1 MRLRRRL
8 VRGFGLMGLR
18 VVANLGDTLRAARI
32 NRKLTLDDAEQACR
46 VRRNFLEALE
56 DQRYDLLP
64 PRAYAQGLLTVYARY
79 LGLDPYPLIR
89 LLPPEPG
96 VEPEVLAPPPQPPQ
110 APWRVGVII
119 GLVLLAAAG
128 GYAYVQG
135 MVAGPPSQPRDDPL
149 IITIPTVL
157 SSPSPTAAAAGSPSP
172 VASPSPAATPSPV
185 ATVTP
190 SPTATVAALVSLPS
204 LTGQQLSAAL
214 GALQSMGLTGVT
226 EQRTSGQV
234 PAGIVMEQQPA
245 PGSRIP
251 QGETVLLVV
260 SRGPPPVTVPNIV
273 GRPEAEGRAALVAA
287 GVRPGQFTNYQGR
300 AQLTPAELG
309 RVCVGCVLSTTP
321 GAGAEV
327 PPGTDVFLAVRRE

>member
-1 MRLRRRL
+1 M
-8 VRGFGLMGLR
+8 
-18 VVANLGDTLRAARI
+18 ANLGDTLRAARI
-32 NRKLTLDDAEQACR
+32 SRKLTLDDAEQACR

-56 DQRYDLLP
+56 DERYDLLP

-89 LLPPEPG
+89 LLPPEPEA
-96 VEPEVLAPPPQPPQ
+96 EPEVLAPPPPPPQ

-149 IITIPTVL
+149 IITVPTV
-157 SSPSPTAAAAGSPSP
+157 A
-172 VASPSPAATPSPV
+172 ASPSAVPPPSPAASPPPAATPSPV
-185 ATVTP
+185 ATATP
-190 SPTATVAALVSLPS
+190 SPTATAVVLVSLPT
-204 LTGQQLSAAL
+204 LTGQQLSAAM
-214 GALQSMGLTGVT
+214 GALQSMGLTGVV
-226 EQRTSGQV
+226 EQRTSAQV
-234 PAGIVMEQQPA
+234 PAGTVMEQQPSS
-245 PGSRIP
+245 GSRIP
-251 QGETVLLVV
+251 QGDTVLLVV
-260 SRGPPPVTVPNIV
+260 SRGPPPVTVPNVV

-321 GAGAEV
+321 ASGTEV
-327 PPGTDVFLAVRRE
+327 PPGTEVLIAVRRE